1 MKKLKL
7 NLEYCYGIKALKTEF
22 DFTSENVI
30 CIYAPNGL
38 MKTSLS
44 KTFSDLSK
52 NETTK
57 DRIWPDN
64 KTKRIIKNELDQNI
78 KPENIFVIESYN
90 EKYRS
95 DRISTLLA
103 NEELREEYEK
113 IYEEI
118 NNKVSDLIEQ
128 LKPLT
133 GLKDDKEIKE
143 KVSDSFTHHKNK
155 FFQSLYRIKEEVE
168 KESSTPLSQVIY
180 SDIFNEQVE
189 KILQKPSFKNN
200 IKDYI
205 QQYDELLDKSNFFK
219 KGVFTHDNAST
230 IAKNLKENGFFEA
243 EHSVFLRI
251 EGEKKEITSTEDLEQ
266 AIEEEKKRI
275 LIDKKLKELFEK
287 INKEI
292 IRNKNLRKFREC
304 LEKNK
309 IVLTKLLNLDG
320 LRQDLW
326 KEYFIKSKEKF
337 SNLLDLHNKAEK
349 EIEKITEKAKQ
360 EQTKWNQVLNI
371 FNRRFSVPFVVR
383 MGNQEDVILKKEI
396 PIIQFDFLEKSINKN
411 GNTKKPIEEITL
423 INILSE
429 GEKRAL
435 YILHIIFEVE
445 ARKTLKQE
453 TLFVVDDITD
463 SFDYKNKYAIVEYL
477 NEIKENNNFQQIIL
491 THNFDFYRTVSKR
504 LQIKKENIMLADKI
518 NNEIIFKNKQNLS
531 PFSEWKNRLSD
542 DRSSLIASI
551 PFIRQLAEY
560 SGDTNS
566 KQSLTSLL
574 HIKEDTKKFKIS
586 KLEEIIKNVLKDI
599 GNTKLPEPNTIVKEM
614 IYNQAEKISN
624 NNSEYAELN
633 EKITLSIAI
642 RLKSEE
648 FMIDKINKPDLLQT
662 ITHNQTVQ
670 LIKKFKKCFP
680 FNEENIRTLE
690 EVNLMTPE
698 NIHLNSFMYEPII
711 DLSAHRLKALY
722 LKICKMQ

>member
-7 NLEYCYGIKALKTEF
+7 NLEYCYGIKTLKTEF
-22 DFTSENVI
+22 DFTSDSVI
-30 CIYAPNGL
+30 CVYAPNGL

-52 NETTK
+52 TEPTK

-118 NNKVSDLIEQ
+118 DNKSSDLIEQ

-155 FFQSLYRIKEEVE
+155 FFKSLYRIKEEVE

-180 SDIFNEQVE
+180 SDIFNEKVE
-189 KILQKPSFKNN
+189 KILQKPSFKNH

-219 KGVFTHDNAST
+219 KGIFTHDNAST

-251 EGEKKEITSTEDLEQ
+251 EGEKREIKSTEDLEQ
-266 AIEEEKKRI
+266 AIEEEKERI
-275 LIDKKLKELFEK
+275 LIDKKLKESFEK

-292 IRNKNLRKFREC
+292 TKNQNLRKFREC

-309 IVLTKLLNLDG
+309 IVLTRLLNLDG

-337 SNLLDLHNKAEK
+337 SDLLKLHNKAEK
-349 EIEKITEKAKQ
+349 EIEKITKKAKQ

-396 PIIQFDFLEKSINKN
+396 PIIQFDFLEKSIN
-411 GNTKKPIEEITL
+411 GNTKKPIEENTL
-423 INILSE
+423 IDILSD

-445 ARKTLKQE
+445 ARKSLNQE
-453 TLFVVDDITD
+453 TLFVADDIAD

-477 NEIKENNNFQQIIL
+477 NEIKENNSFQQIIL

-504 LQIKKENIMLADKI
+504 LQIKKENIILADKI
-518 NNEIIFKNKQNLS
+518 NNEIIFRNKQNLS
-531 PFSEWKNRLSD
+531 PFSEWKKHLSKD
-542 DRSSLIASI
+542 HSSLIASI

-574 HIKEDTKKFKIS
+574 HIKEDTENFKIS

-599 GNTKLPEPNTIVKEM
+599 DNTKLPEPNTVVKEI

-624 NNSEYAELN
+624 NNSEYAKLN

-648 FMIDKINKPDLLQT
+648 FMIEKIDDTDFLQK

-680 FNEENIRTLE
+680 NEENIRILE

-711 DLSAHRLKALY
+711 DLSAHHLKALY
-722 LKICKMQ
+722 LRVCKMQ